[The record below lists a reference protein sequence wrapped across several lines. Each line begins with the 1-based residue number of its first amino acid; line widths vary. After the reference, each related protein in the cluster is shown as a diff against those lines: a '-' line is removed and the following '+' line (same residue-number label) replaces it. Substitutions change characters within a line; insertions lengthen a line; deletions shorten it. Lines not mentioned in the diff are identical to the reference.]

1 MKKIKYTILLT
12 MIQVVAAAIVL
23 FVIWNGNF
31 SRFQNSLIGLGYFVI
46 VVIVTVLGHI
56 KKDEE

>member
-12 MIQVVAAAIVL
+12 MIQVITAAIVL
-23 FVIWNGNF
+23 FAIWSGNF
-31 SRFQNSLIGLGYFVI
+31 TRLQNFLIGLGYLVI

-56 KKDEE
+56 KKDY